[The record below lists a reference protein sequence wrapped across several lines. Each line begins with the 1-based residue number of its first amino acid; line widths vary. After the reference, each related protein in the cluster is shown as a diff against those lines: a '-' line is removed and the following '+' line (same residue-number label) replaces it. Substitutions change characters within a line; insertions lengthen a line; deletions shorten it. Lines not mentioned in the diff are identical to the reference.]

1 MKIIPAIDLQN
12 GQCVRLFQGDFTQLQ
27 QYALDPLQAAY
38 SFYAQGAREL
48 HIVDL
53 DGAKNA
59 RLSQVELMTKIAK
72 EVPLNIQAG
81 GGIRTKKQ
89 IEYLLSQGIA
99 KVVIGSMA
107 VTQST
112 QVKEWLQI
120 FGADKIIL
128 ALDVK
133 LNEENVPL
141 LMTNGWQEKTTL
153 TLWELLELYADSD
166 LQQVLCTDITKDG
179 TLNSPNFELY
189 KICQQ
194 RFPKVR
200 WQASG
205 GVANLED
212 LSLLQALQLDS
223 VIVGKAFYENRFSLP
238 QALARVSVC

>member
-12 GQCVRLFQGDFTQLQ
+12 GQCVRLFQGDFTQCQ
-27 QYALDPLQAAY
+27 QYAIDPLQAAY

-48 HIVDL
+48 HIIDL

-59 RLSQVELMTKIAK
+59 MLSQAELITKIVK
-72 EVPLNIQAG
+72 EIPLKIQTG
-81 GGIRTKKQ
+81 GGIRTKEQ
-89 IEYLLSQGIA
+89 IEFLLSQGVA

-107 VTQST
+107 ITQSV
-112 QVKEWLQI
+112 QVKEWLRI

-128 ALDVK
+128 ALDVT

-141 LMTNGWQEKTTL
+141 LVTNGWQEKTAQ
-153 TLWELLELYADSD
+153 TLWELLEFYADSD

-194 RFPKVR
+194 RYPKLC

-212 LSLLQALQLDS
+212 LALLQALQLDS
-223 VIVGKAFYENRFSLP
+223 VIVGKAFYEKRFSLP
-238 QALARVSVC
+238 QALARISVC